1 MIKQKHSPGGVNRKF
16 IKNINR
22 KISAP
27 EPLFNI
33 RDRLFIEHCKGL
45 LFIRVH
51 IMKFEQFVITAQ
63 K

>member
-27 EPLFNI
+27 ESLFQYK
-33 RDRLFIEHCKGL
+33 RQAFYRTL
-45 LFIRVH
+45 
-51 IMKFEQFVITAQ
+51 
-63 K
+63 